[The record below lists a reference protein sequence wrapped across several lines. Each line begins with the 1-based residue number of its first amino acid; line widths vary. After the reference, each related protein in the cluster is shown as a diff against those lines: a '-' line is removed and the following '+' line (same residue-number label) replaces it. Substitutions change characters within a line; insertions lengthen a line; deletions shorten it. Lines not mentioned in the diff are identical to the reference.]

1 MSAGFLTKLNI
12 FLKSIK
18 LFKNWY
24 VYPLVYFKLT
34 KKDHVIFQTKTGL
47 KIKIRV
53 NSTDLM
59 ALTHVWMIQEYS
71 NSDFEIND
79 SDIVIDVGAHIGLFA
94 LFASQSCKRGKI
106 FCFEPIKENYEL
118 LVENINS
125 NKIKNII
132 PFNFAVSNTSDSVK
146 IFLNDD
152 YSGHSMFLETNNFVI
167 VKSKPLLDIFIE
179 NNIQECNFLKLDC
192 EGAEYDIINSLSP
205 EFLNK
210 IKKYAIEYH
219 LADTHPE
226 LLQQLIMK
234 LKKLS
239 FIVNTRPLFPD
250 IGFLFAIKK

>member
-1 MSAGFLTKLNI
+1 MGFLTKLKI
-12 FLKSIK
+12 FLKSTK

-34 KKDHVIFQTKTGL
+34 KKQHVIFETKTGL
-47 KIKIRV
+47 NIKIRV

-71 NSDFEIND
+71 NSGFDIND
-79 SDIVIDVGAHIGLFA
+79 SDIVIDIGAHIGLFA
-94 LFASQSCKRGKI
+94 LFASQFCKQGKI

-132 PFNFAVSNTSDSVK
+132 PFNFAVSKESDSVK

-167 VKSKPLLDIFIE
+167 VKSKSLLDIFSE

-192 EGAEYDIINSLSP
+192 EGAEYDIINSLPSD
-205 EFLNK
+205 FLNK
-210 IKKYAIEYH
+210 IKKSVIEYH
-219 LADTHPE
+219 LADTHPQ
-226 LLQQLIMK
+226 LLEQLI
-234 LKKLS
+234 KKLRKCS
-239 FIVNTRPLFPD
+239 FIVNTRPLFSD
-250 IGFLFAIKK
+250 IGFLFANKK

>member
-1 MSAGFLTKLNI
+1 MPASFLTKLNI
-12 FLKSIK
+12 FLKATK

-34 KKDHVIFQTKTGL
+34 KKEHVIFETKTGL
-47 KIKIRV
+47 NIKIRV

-71 NSDFEIND
+71 NSGFDIND
-79 SDIVIDVGAHIGLFA
+79 SDIVIDIGAHIGLFA
-94 LFASQSCKRGKI
+94 LFASQFCKQGKI

-132 PFNFAVSNTSDSVK
+132 PFNFAVSKEADSVK

-167 VKSKPLLDIFIE
+167 VKSKSLLDIFSE

-192 EGAEYDIINSLSP
+192 EGAEYDIINSLPSD
-205 EFLNK
+205 FLNK
-210 IKKYAIEYH
+210 IKKSVIEYH
-219 LADTHPE
+219 LADTHPK
-226 LLQQLIMK
+226 LLEQLI
-234 LKKLS
+234 KKLRKCS
-239 FIVNTRPLFPD
+239 FIVNTRPLFSD
-250 IGFLFAIKK
+250 IGFLFANKK

>member
-71 NSDFEIND
+71 NSGFDIND
-79 SDIVIDVGAHIGLFA
+79 SDIVIDIGAHIGLFA
-94 LFASQSCKRGKI
+94 LFASQFCKQGKI

-132 PFNFAVSNTSDSVK
+132 PFNFAVSKESDSVK

-167 VKSKPLLDIFIE
+167 VKSKSLLDIFSE

-192 EGAEYDIINSLSP
+192 EGAEYDIINSLPSD
-205 EFLNK
+205 FLNK
-210 IKKYAIEYH
+210 IKKSVIEYH
-219 LADTHPE
+219 LADTHPQ
-226 LLQQLIMK
+226 LLEQLI
-234 LKKLS
+234 KKLRKCS
-239 FIVNTRPLFPD
+239 FIVNTRPLFSD
-250 IGFLFAIKK
+250 IGFLFANKK

>member
-1 MSAGFLTKLNI
+1 MSFLTKLKI
-12 FLKSIK
+12 FLKSTK

-24 VYPLVYFKLT
+24 IYPLVYFKLT
-34 KKDHVIFQTKTGL
+34 KKQYVIFETKTGL
-47 KIKIRV
+47 NIKIRV

-71 NSDFEIND
+71 NSGFDIND
-79 SDIVIDVGAHIGLFA
+79 SDIVIDIGAHIGLFA
-94 LFASQSCKRGKI
+94 LFASQFCKQGKI

-132 PFNFAVSNTSDSVK
+132 PFNFAVSKESDSVK

-167 VKSKPLLDIFIE
+167 VKSKSLLDIFSE

-192 EGAEYDIINSLSP
+192 EGAEYDIINSLPSD
-205 EFLNK
+205 FLNK
-210 IKKYAIEYH
+210 IKKSVIEYH
-219 LADTHPE
+219 LADTHPK
-226 LLQQLIMK
+226 LLEQLI
-234 LKKLS
+234 KKLRKCS
-239 FIVNTRPLFPD
+239 FIVNTRPLFSD
-250 IGFLFAIKK
+250 IGFLFANKK

>member
-1 MSAGFLTKLNI
+1 MGFLTKLKI
-12 FLKSIK
+12 FLKSTK

-34 KKDHVIFQTKTGL
+34 KKQYVIFETKTGL
-47 KIKIRV
+47 NIKIRV

-71 NSDFEIND
+71 NSGFDIND
-79 SDIVIDVGAHIGLFA
+79 SDIVIDIGAHIGLFA
-94 LFASQSCKRGKI
+94 LFASQFCKQGKI

-132 PFNFAVSNTSDSVK
+132 PFNFAVSKESDSVK

-167 VKSKPLLDIFIE
+167 VKSKSLLDIFSE

-192 EGAEYDIINSLSP
+192 EGAEYDIINSLPSD
-205 EFLNK
+205 FLNK
-210 IKKYAIEYH
+210 IKKSVIEYH
-219 LADTHPE
+219 LADTHPK
-226 LLQQLIMK
+226 LLEQLI
-234 LKKLS
+234 KKLRKCS
-239 FIVNTRPLFPD
+239 FIVNTRPLFSD
-250 IGFLFAIKK
+250 IGFLFANKK

>member
-1 MSAGFLTKLNI
+1 MSFLTKLKI
-12 FLKSIK
+12 FLKSTK

-34 KKDHVIFQTKTGL
+34 KKEHVIFETKTGL
-47 KIKIRV
+47 NIKIRV

-71 NSDFEIND
+71 NSGFDIND
-79 SDIVIDVGAHIGLFA
+79 SDIVIDIGAHIGLFA
-94 LFASQSCKRGKI
+94 LFASQFCKQGKI

-118 LVENINS
+118 LVENINY

-132 PFNFAVSNTSDSVK
+132 PFNFAVSKESDSVK

-167 VKSKPLLDIFIE
+167 VKSKSLLDIFSE

-192 EGAEYDIINSLSP
+192 EGAEYDIINSLPSD
-205 EFLNK
+205 FLNK
-210 IKKYAIEYH
+210 IKKSVIEYH
-219 LADTHPE
+219 LADTHPK
-226 LLQQLIMK
+226 LLEQLI
-234 LKKLS
+234 KKLRKCS
-239 FIVNTRPLFPD
+239 FIVNTRPLFSD
-250 IGFLFAIKK
+250 IGFLFANKK

>member
-1 MSAGFLTKLNI
+1 MPAGFLTKLNI
-12 FLKSIK
+12 FLKATK

-24 VYPLVYFKLT
+24 VYPLVYFKLI
-34 KKDHVIFQTKTGL
+34 KKKYVIFETKTGL

-71 NSDFEIND
+71 NSDFDIRDN
-79 SDIVIDVGAHIGLFA
+79 DIVIDVGAHIGLFA
-94 LFASQSCKRGKI
+94 LFASQFCKQGKI

-167 VKSKPLLDIFIE
+167 VKSKLLPDIFIE

-192 EGAEYDIINSLSP
+192 EGAEYEIINSLSP

-219 LADTHPE
+219 LADIHPE
-226 LLQQLIMK
+226 FLQQLIMK

>member
-1 MSAGFLTKLNI
+1 MGFLTKLKI
-12 FLKSIK
+12 FLKSIT

-24 VYPLVYFKLT
+24 VYLLVYFKLT
-34 KKDHVIFQTKTGL
+34 KKDHVIFETKTGL

-71 NSDFEIND
+71 NNDFDIHDN
-79 SDIVIDVGAHIGLFA
+79 DIVIDVGAHIGLFA
-94 LFASQSCKRGKI
+94 LFASQFCKHGKI

-118 LVENINS
+118 LVENINF
-125 NKIKNII
+125 NKINNII
-132 PFNFAVSNTSDSVK
+132 PFNFAVSKISDSVK

-167 VKSKPLLDIFIE
+167 VKSKSLNDIFTE

-192 EGAEYDIINSLSP
+192 EGAEYEIINSLSP

-210 IKKYAIEYH
+210 IKKSAIEYH
-219 LADTHPE
+219 LADIHPE
-226 LLQQLIMK
+226 LLEQLIKK
-234 LKKLS
+234 LRDLS
-239 FIVNTRPLFPD
+239 FIVNTRTLFSD

>member
-1 MSAGFLTKLNI
+1 MSFLTKLKI
-12 FLKSIK
+12 FLKSTK

-34 KKDHVIFQTKTGL
+34 KKQHVIFETKTGL
-47 KIKIRV
+47 NIKIRV

-71 NSDFEIND
+71 NSGFDIND
-79 SDIVIDVGAHIGLFA
+79 SDIVIDIGAHIGLFA
-94 LFASQSCKRGKI
+94 LFASQFCKQGKI

-118 LVENINS
+118 LVENINY

-132 PFNFAVSNTSDSVK
+132 PFNFAVSKESDSVK

-167 VKSKPLLDIFIE
+167 VKSKSLLDIFSE

-192 EGAEYDIINSLSP
+192 EGAEYDIINSLPSD
-205 EFLNK
+205 FLNK
-210 IKKYAIEYH
+210 IKKSVIEYH
-219 LADTHPE
+219 LADTHPK
-226 LLQQLIMK
+226 LLEQLI
-234 LKKLS
+234 KKLRKYS
-239 FIVNTRPLFPD
+239 FIVNTRPLFSD
-250 IGFLFAIKK
+250 IGFLFANKK

>member
-1 MSAGFLTKLNI
+1 MGFLTKLKI
-12 FLKSIK
+12 FLKSTK

-34 KKDHVIFQTKTGL
+34 NKQYVIFETKTGL
-47 KIKIRV
+47 NIKIRV

-71 NSDFEIND
+71 NSGFDIND
-79 SDIVIDVGAHIGLFA
+79 SDIVIDIGAHIGLFA
-94 LFASQSCKRGKI
+94 LFASQFCKQGKI

-132 PFNFAVSNTSDSVK
+132 PFNFAVSKESDSVK

-167 VKSKPLLDIFIE
+167 VKSKSLLDIFSE

-192 EGAEYDIINSLSP
+192 EGAEYDIINSLPSD
-205 EFLNK
+205 FLNK
-210 IKKYAIEYH
+210 IKKSVIEYH
-219 LADTHPE
+219 LADTHPK
-226 LLQQLIMK
+226 LLEQLI
-234 LKKLS
+234 KKLRKCS
-239 FIVNTRPLFPD
+239 FIVNTRPLFSD
-250 IGFLFAIKK
+250 IGFLFANKK